1 MGACARTVTAA
12 RAVTVAAVAAVA
24 AVMGLA
30 THDESR
36 AAAAGAREGV
46 RGCLSVT
53 PDEAR
58 LACYDREVRNLVEP
72 TFSGRLSKTTDR
84 FHVDGP
90 TLLRFQSDGPIFV
103 LYLKSAEDN
112 AVVQNLHIGGGGED
126 TFLIERTGT
135 YFLDVSGSESWRIWV
150 EPQVEPQ
157 RDFKTN

>member
-1 MGACARTVTAA
+1 MTAA
-12 RAVTVAAVAAVA
+12 RDAALAAFLTA
-24 AVMGLA
+24 AALMAA
-30 THDESR
+30 TTQEGR
-36 AAAAGAREGV
+36 AAAGAREGV
-46 RGCLSVT
+46 RGCLSVK
-53 PDEAR
+53 PDDAR
-58 LACYDREVRNLVEP
+58 LACYDREVRNFVEP

-103 LYLKSAEDN
+103 LYLKSAADN

-126 TFLIERTGT
+126 TYLIERTGT